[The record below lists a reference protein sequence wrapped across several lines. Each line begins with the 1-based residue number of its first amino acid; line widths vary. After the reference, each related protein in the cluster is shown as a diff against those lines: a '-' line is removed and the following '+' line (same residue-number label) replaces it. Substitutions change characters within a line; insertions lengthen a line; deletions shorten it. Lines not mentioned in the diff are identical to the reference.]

1 MKDKNRGII
10 CIILSAFSFALMAL
24 FLKLSGDL
32 PAIEKS
38 FFRNLVA
45 AVMAFIMIIRSKEK
59 IQIQKRNLHWF
70 ILRSLFGTLGIFCNF
85 YAVDH
90 LVLSDASCLNKL
102 SPFFVIV
109 FSYLVLKEKI
119 TPTQC
124 ACVIAA
130 FVGSLF
136 IVKPSFAGG
145 MTPAA
150 VIGFAG
156 GMCAGFAY
164 TCVRKLGLR
173 GERGPMIVLFFSTFS
188 MLACVP
194 YLIMDFHPISARQ
207 IFFLLLTGL
216 AAAGGQFGVTAAYTY
231 APAGKISIFDYSQI
245 IFATLL
251 GFFLFGEIPDTY
263 SFVGYGLIIF
273 ASLGMFIYNMKAAKK
288 S

>member
-1 MKDKNRGII
+1 MKDKNRGIL
-10 CIILSAFSFALMAL
+10 CIILSSCSFALMAM
-24 FLKLSGDL
+24 FLKMAGDL
-32 PAIEKS
+32 PSIEKS

-45 AVMAFIMIIRSKEK
+45 SVIAFVMLIRSKEK

-90 LVLSDASCLNKL
+90 LMLSDASSLNKL

-136 IVKPSFAGG
+136 IVKPSFATGV
-145 MTPAA
+145 TPAA

-173 GERGPMIVLFFSTFS
+173 GDV
-188 MLACVP
+188 
-194 YLIMDFHPISARQ
+194 
-207 IFFLLLTGL
+207 
-216 AAAGGQFGVTAAYTY
+216 
-231 APAGKISIFDYSQI
+231 
-245 IFATLL
+245 
-251 GFFLFGEIPDTY
+251 
-263 SFVGYGLIIF
+263 
-273 ASLGMFIYNMKAAKK
+273 
-288 S
+288 

>member
-45 AVMAFIMIIRSKEK
+45 VVIAFIMIIRSKEK

-136 IVKPSFAGG
+136 IVKPSFLTQVYAKPAHIPPAKPITAAGVIP
-145 MTPAA
+145 PA
-150 VIGFAG
+150 
-156 GMCAGFAY
+156 
-164 TCVRKLGLR
+164 KLGLR

-231 APAGKISIFDYSQI
+231 APAREISVYDYTQI
-245 IFATLL
+245 MFSAIMGLL
-251 GFFLFGEIPDTY
+251 VFGQLPDML
-263 SFVGYGLIIF
+263 SFVGYCVII
-273 ASLGMFIYNMKAAKK
+273 AAGVIMFLYNKRRGGN
-288 S
+288 

>member
-1 MKDKNRGII
+1 M
-10 CIILSAFSFALMAL
+10 
-24 FLKLSGDL
+24 
-32 PAIEKS
+32 
-38 FFRNLVA
+38 
-45 AVMAFIMIIRSKEK
+45 
-59 IQIQKRNLHWF
+59 
-70 ILRSLFGTLGIFCNF
+70 
-85 YAVDH
+85 
-90 LVLSDASCLNKL
+90 LSDASCLNKL

-164 TCVRKLGLR
+164 TCVRKLG
-173 GERGPMIVLFFSTFS
+173 PMIVLFFSTFS

-231 APAGKISIFDYSQI
+231 APAREISVYDYTQI
-245 IFATLL
+245 MFSAIMGLL
-251 GFFLFGEIPDTY
+251 VFGQLPDML
-263 SFVGYGLIIF
+263 SFVGYCVII
-273 ASLGMFIYNMKAAKK
+273 AAGVIMFLYNKRRGGN
-288 S
+288 

>member
-102 SPFFVIV
+102 SPFFCYCI
-109 FSYLVLKEKI
+109 FL
-119 TPTQC
+119 
-124 ACVIAA
+124 
-130 FVGSLF
+130 
-136 IVKPSFAGG
+136 
-145 MTPAA
+145 
-150 VIGFAG
+150 
-156 GMCAGFAY
+156 
-164 TCVRKLGLR
+164 
-173 GERGPMIVLFFSTFS
+173 FSTERE
-188 MLACVP
+188 
-194 YLIMDFHPISARQ
+194 DH
-207 IFFLLLTGL
+207 T
-216 AAAGGQFGVTAAYTY
+216 
-231 APAGKISIFDYSQI
+231 
-245 IFATLL
+245 
-251 GFFLFGEIPDTY
+251 DTMRMCDR
-263 SFVGYGLIIF
+263 SFCR
-273 ASLGMFIYNMKAAKK
+273 
-288 S
+288 

>member
-45 AVMAFIMIIRSKEK
+45 VVIAFIMIIRSKEK

-109 FSYLVLKEKI
+109 FSFLKI
-119 TPTQC
+119 
-124 ACVIAA
+124 
-130 FVGSLF
+130 
-136 IVKPSFAGG
+136 
-145 MTPAA
+145 
-150 VIGFAG
+150 
-156 GMCAGFAY
+156 
-164 TCVRKLGLR
+164 
-173 GERGPMIVLFFSTFS
+173 
-188 MLACVP
+188 
-194 YLIMDFHPISARQ
+194 
-207 IFFLLLTGL
+207 
-216 AAAGGQFGVTAAYTY
+216 
-231 APAGKISIFDYSQI
+231 
-245 IFATLL
+245 
-251 GFFLFGEIPDTY
+251 
-263 SFVGYGLIIF
+263 
-273 ASLGMFIYNMKAAKK
+273 
-288 S
+288 

>member
-1 MKDKNRGII
+1 M
-10 CIILSAFSFALMAL
+10 
-24 FLKLSGDL
+24 
-32 PAIEKS
+32 
-38 FFRNLVA
+38 
-45 AVMAFIMIIRSKEK
+45 
-59 IQIQKRNLHWF
+59 
-70 ILRSLFGTLGIFCNF
+70 
-85 YAVDH
+85 
-90 LVLSDASCLNKL
+90 LSDASCLNKL

-173 GERGPMIVLFFSTFS
+173 GERGPMIVLFFST
-188 MLACVP
+188 
-194 YLIMDFHPISARQ
+194 
-207 IFFLLLTGL
+207 IFYV
-216 AAAGGQFGVTAAYTY
+216 GVCT
-231 APAGKISIFDYSQI
+231 IFDH
-245 IFATLL
+245 
-251 GFFLFGEIPDTY
+251 GFSSDFSRAVILFCY
-263 SFVGYGLIIF
+263 
-273 ASLGMFIYNMKAAKK
+273 
-288 S
+288 

>member
-1 MKDKNRGII
+1 
-10 CIILSAFSFALMAL
+10 MAL

-90 LVLSDASCLNKL
+90 LVLSDASCLNKYRH
-102 SPFFVIV
+102 FCIV

-173 GERGPMIVLFFSTFS
+173 GEMRTNDR
-188 MLACVP
+188 A
-194 YLIMDFHPISARQ
+194 
-207 IFFLLLTGL
+207 FLLNI
-216 AAAGGQFGVTAAYTY
+216 FYVGVCT
-231 APAGKISIFDYSQI
+231 IFDH
-245 IFATLL
+245 
-251 GFFLFGEIPDTY
+251 GFSSDFSKAVILFVINRISCCRRTVWSHSG
-263 SFVGYGLIIF
+263 
-273 ASLGMFIYNMKAAKK
+273 IYVCTSKGNFCI
-288 S
+288 

>member
-45 AVMAFIMIIRSKEK
+45 AVIAFIMIIRNKEK

-150 VIGFAG
+150 VIGFG
-156 GMCAGFAY
+156 
-164 TCVRKLGLR
+164 R
-173 GERGPMIVLFFSTFS
+173 GDVCRVCI
-188 MLACVP
+188 
-194 YLIMDFHPISARQ
+194 YLCEK
-207 IFFLLLTGL
+207 TW
-216 AAAGGQFGVTAAYTY
+216 T
-231 APAGKISIFDYSQI
+231 
-245 IFATLL
+245 
-251 GFFLFGEIPDTY
+251 
-263 SFVGYGLIIF
+263 
-273 ASLGMFIYNMKAAKK
+273 
-288 S
+288 

>member
-1 MKDKNRGII
+1 MKDKNRGIL
-10 CIILSAFSFALMAL
+10 CIILSSCSFALMAM
-24 FLKLSGDL
+24 FLKMAGDL
-32 PAIEKS
+32 PSIEKS

-45 AVMAFIMIIRSKEK
+45 SVIAFVMLIRSKEK

-90 LVLSDASCLNKL
+90 LMLSDASSLNKL

-136 IVKPSFAGG
+136 IVKPSFATGV
-145 MTPAA
+145 TPAA

-173 GERGPMIVLFFSTFS
+173 GEKGPMIVFFFSTFS

-194 YLIMDFHPISARQ
+194 YLIVDFHPISTQ
-207 IFFLLLTGL
+207 QMIFLLLTGL
-216 AAAGGQFGVTAAYTY
+216 AAAGGQFGITAAYTY
-231 APAGKISIFDYSQI
+231 APAREISVYDYTQI
-245 IFATLL
+245 MFSAVL
-251 GFFLFGEIPDTY
+251 GFLFFGQLSDLLSFIGYCVIVAAGVIMFL
-263 SFVGYGLIIF
+263 
-273 ASLGMFIYNMKAAKK
+273 YNKRRGGN
-288 S
+288 

>member
-45 AVMAFIMIIRSKEK
+45 AVIAFIMIIRNKEK

-164 TCVRKLGLR
+164 TCERKLGLR
-173 GERGPMIVLFFSTFS
+173 GERGPMIVLFF
-188 MLACVP
+188 
-194 YLIMDFHPISARQ
+194 
-207 IFFLLLTGL
+207 
-216 AAAGGQFGVTAAYTY
+216 
-231 APAGKISIFDYSQI
+231 
-245 IFATLL
+245 
-251 GFFLFGEIPDTY
+251 
-263 SFVGYGLIIF
+263 
-273 ASLGMFIYNMKAAKK
+273 
-288 S
+288 

>member
-1 MKDKNRGII
+1 MHHTVSFFLCPYGIVFKAVRR
-10 CIILSAFSFALMAL
+10 SS
-24 FLKLSGDL
+24 SDR
-32 PAIEKS
+32 EE

-45 AVMAFIMIIRSKEK
+45 VVIAFIMIIRSKEK

-207 IFFLLLTGL
+207 LFFLLLTGL

-231 APAGKISIFDYSQI
+231 APAREISVYDYTQI
-245 IFATLL
+245 MFSAIMGLL
-251 GFFLFGEIPDTY
+251 VFGQLPDML
-263 SFVGYGLIIF
+263 SFVGYCVII
-273 ASLGMFIYNMKAAKK
+273 AAGVIMFLYNKRRGGN
-288 S
+288 